1 MAKLGLDLTENKVSK
16 PSVFT
21 TVPAGEY
28 TVVVAAAEIKDSK
41 SGGSYIQFGYEI
53 VDGSLAGAMVKDI
66 VNIINANKKAE
77 SIGRDRLKTIAVATG
92 TKNPNKI
99 ADTDELLNKAPFS
112 ITVTVEEDGQYKN
125 NRVKYINI
133 IPSSETIKEEAPKA
147 KVSSK
152 KPWEM

>member
-1 MAKLGLDLTENKVSK
+1 MAKLGLDLSENKVSK

-28 TVVVAAAEIKDSK
+28 KVVVAHAEIKEAK
-41 SGGSYIQFGYEI
+41 SGGNYIEFGYEI

-66 VNIINANKKAE
+66 VNIINANKEAE
-77 SIGRDRLKTIAVATG
+77 RIGRDRLKTIAVATG
-92 TKNPNKI
+92 AKNPNKI
-99 ADTDELLNKAPFS
+99 ADTDELLNKTPFA

-133 IPSSETIKEEAPKA
+133 LTASETAKEEAPKA
-147 KVSSK
+147 KAASK
-152 KPWEM
+152 KPWE